1 MRLDIIHA
9 KEKIKRYSIIQK
21 RFDFDYISKENIK
34 KYNPKWPEIPDHPY
48 RTLIIGGSGSTK
60 TNALLNLID
69 NEPDIDKIYYMLK
82 IHMKQ
87 NINY

>member
-1 MRLDIIHA
+1 MRKKKLNVIVLYKKGLTLITF
-9 KEKIKRYSIIQK
+9 QK
-21 RFDFDYISKENIK
+21 KTK

-48 RTLIIGGSGSTK
+48 RTLIVGSSGSTK